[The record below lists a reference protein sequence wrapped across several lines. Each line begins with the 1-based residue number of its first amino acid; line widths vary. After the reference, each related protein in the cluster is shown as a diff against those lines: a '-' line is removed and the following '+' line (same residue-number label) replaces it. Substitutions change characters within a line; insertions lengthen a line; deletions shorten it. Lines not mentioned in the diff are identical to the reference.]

1 MLEPYGPRSFVEVHP
16 VLLDSLGAAA
26 AFDSLSA
33 LRENGFLFARKAPA
47 LAAAL
52 AAEREGKVARGP
64 ARQTAPGFLMDV
76 EWETEAGGGLLRW
89 VGREETWMR
98 VCRGWQWAVHQSA
111 TRTAVLL
118 SACSLLALRVWSPR
132 RCRSGRSG
140 RGRASDAGPRPRPR
154 PIGHRHAGWLPLHT

>member
-1 MLEPYGPRSFVEVHP
+1 MLEPYGPRRFVEVHP

-52 AAEREGKVARGP
+52 AAEREGKVAREP
-64 ARQTAPGFLMDV
+64 ARQMAPSFLMDV

-89 VGREETWMR
+89 LGREETWMR

-132 RCRSGRSG
+132 WCRSG
-140 RGRASDAGPRPRPR
+140 RGRAADAGPRPWPRPR
-154 PIGHRHAGWLPLHT
+154 PAGHRHAGWLPVST